1 VVDRGEY
8 NVERLRAGHEALA
21 EGGVEALLE
30 YVDPEFE
37 VATPPELVAEPDT
50 YRGHDGLRRY
60 FASFYEAMDEIR
72 FEPHEFISVSEG
84 LIVVPVT
91 LRARGKQ
98 TGIEVE
104 QDSFGV
110 WELRDGRAIGLEIFA
125 TMDEAMAAA
134 RGSADAAD

>member
-1 VVDRGEY
+1 MDRGEY
-8 NVERLRAGHEALA
+8 NVERLRAGYGALA

-30 YVDPEFE
+30 YVDPKFE
-37 VATPPELVAEPDT
+37 STPPPELVTEPDT

-60 FASFYEAMDEIR
+60 FASFEEAMEDIR
-72 FEPHEFISVSEG
+72 FEPDEFTPVGEK
-84 LIVVPVT
+84 LVVVPAT

-104 QDSFGV
+104 QRLFNL
-110 WELRDGRAIGLEIFA
+110 WHMREGRAIRLEIFA

-134 RGSADAAD
+134 RGSADAAG